1 MKTQSMQR
9 SYSQGYG
16 AIHSLSNNEIM
27 RIAPSVFAE
36 EAHSSRSDKYAYIP
50 TSQILVA
57 LRKEGFEPYTAQQS
71 RSRTAGKAE
80 FTKHMLRFRHR
91 SQLVAAQVGA
101 EVNEVVLVNS
111 HDGTSRVCLF
121 AGMYRFACDNGLMVG
136 NSIQEVTFPH
146 KALTLDNVIEGSY
159 RVLDEL
165 NGVSYLKEEAKCIEL
180 SRSEYRNLGTQA
192 LQLKFDL
199 NDYRPSIEAIL
210 QPRRHEDVPHTLWN
224 TFNVLQE
231 NILRGGVPKTVN
243 SPNNRLG
250 TTRETTNINDSV
262 KLNRGLWNL
271 LEGIYI
277 EKIGMEGLV

>member
-1 MKTQSMQR
+1 MRPSMQR

-16 AIHSLSNNEIM
+16 AIQALSNNEIM

-50 TSQILVA
+50 TSEILVA

-71 RSRTAGKAE
+71 GSRTEGKAE

-91 SQLVAAQVGA
+91 SQLVAAQIGA

-121 AGMYRFACDNGLMVG
+121 AGMYRFVCCNGLMVG
-136 NSIQEVTFPH
+136 NSIQEVAFPH
-146 KALTLDNVIEGSY
+146 QALTLDNVIEGSY

-165 NGVSYLKEEAKCIEL
+165 NGISYLKEEAKLIEL
-180 SRSEYRNLGTQA
+180 PRSEYRNLGTQA

-199 NDYRPSIEAIL
+199 NDYRPSVEAIL
-210 QPRRHEDVPHTLWN
+210 QPRRHEDAPHTLWN

-231 NILRGGVPKTVN
+231 NIMRGGVPKTVN
-243 SPNNRLG
+243 PPSNRLG

-271 LEGIYI
+271 LEGIYV
-277 EKIGMEGLV
+277 EKMGVEELL